1 MGDVNEREETSE
13 KRTFPGRLYAGCILL
28 ALLLEVIVFQF
39 RYWTGQQMT
48 MIEVP
53 LDVVLYQG
61 DYGIAEDGTMI
72 LQEANGQN
80 LLQLDLRGLQ
90 VPVRNIEI
98 QAVCTDGHEIWQN
111 RSREPYA
118 ELESEAVWAQAVQ
131 TAGDTNRLLAAKM
144 LGAGQEDV
152 IWFASGQPAEYVT
165 VLLSGVKG
173 HRIQLSRITLNVP
186 TAFRFRFGRFAVVLL
201 CLLFLAAFRP
211 GSVLWKTPALTAQKK
226 WQPKLCIGLGIG
238 LVMLAFLIPL
248 LIRQN
253 PVYLQSEGGFPFY
266 RQLAHA
272 LASGHT
278 YIDLQPSPEL
288 LAMED
293 PYDPVARLEQEVSF
307 YLDYAFYEGRYYV
320 YFGIVPCLLF
330 YLPLY
335 LITGIDV
342 PGWIVLSGLLFLICL
357 GQLVLLKKICERYA
371 PKVSQACFVLL
382 WLAGVAVM
390 SLPQAMG
397 DANNYYIS
405 QLSAIVLFQF
415 GYAGCLAAVQRMEEG
430 KKAGLLLT
438 VSALALAGIAGC
450 RPQMVLAAA
459 TVIPLLWPYLIGK
472 KAEDRK
478 KQVGYLTCFLAP
490 FVVVAIGLMAYNIV
504 RFESPVDFG
513 TGYNLTF
520 AYVSTGGVYAESI
533 VNGLYYYLVR
543 PFRLGGLYP
552 YLQRNGLDWSNPAG
566 LANHPS
572 VGGLYLLYP
581 VLFLGG
587 GIFAEK
593 KKNKTENRELQHTG
607 YILLTLVVV
616 MPVLDAVMGGLMDRY
631 KLDFAVFAAFAMS
644 IGVLVM
650 AQGIG
655 EKRKSKAQLFLVLL
669 TAGAMIVSALSYGME
684 GVSLLQQVNP
694 EAYATISGAIEFWR

>member
-1 MGDVNEREETSE
+1 MGDVNEREETPE

-90 VPVRNIEI
+90 VPVRNMEI
-98 QAVCTDGHEIWQN
+98 QAVCTDGHETWQN

-118 ELESEAVWAQAVQ
+118 ELESGAVWAQAVQ

-293 PYDPVARLEQEVSF
+293 PYDPVARLEQEVPF

-335 LITGIDV
+335 LIAGIDV

-397 DANNYYIS
+397 DANNYYIP

-415 GYAGCLAAVQRMEEG
+415 GYAGCLAAAQRMEEG
-430 KKAGLLLT
+430 KKAGFLLA

-459 TVIPLLWPYLIGK
+459 TVIPLLWPYLLGK
-472 KAEDRK
+472 KAEERK
-478 KQVGYLTCFLAP
+478 KQVRYLACFFVP
-490 FVVVAIGLMAYNIV
+490 FAIVAIGLMAYNII
-504 RFESPVDFG
+504 RFGSPVDFG
-513 TGYNLTF
+513 TAYNLTF
-520 AYVSTGGVYAESI
+520 AYVNTGGIYAESI

-543 PFRLGGLYP
+543 PFRWGSGYP
-552 YLQRNGLDWSNPAG
+552 YLQRNGLEWSNPAG

-581 VLFLGG
+581 VLLLAA
-587 GIFAEK
+587 GILCRKKEEK
-593 KKNKTENRELQHTG
+593 QENRELRYMG
-607 YILLTLVVV
+607 YILFVLVLLLTI
-616 MPVLDAVMGGLMDRY
+616 LDAILGGMMDRY
-631 KLDFAVFAAFAMS
+631 KLDFAVFAALAMS
-644 IGVLVM
+644 SGVLM
-650 AQGIG
+650 MTQRLGDKQKFPA
-655 EKRKSKAQLFLVLL
+655 RLVLL
-669 TAGAMIVSALSYGME
+669 FLTVGALIVNGLSYGME
-684 GVSLLQQVNP
+684 GVSYLLQVNP
-694 EAYATISGAIEFWR
+694 EAYAAISAAIEFWR